1 MTSGKSNIYIRL
13 DVSIVLKKIYVLHKN
28 FYRTQTTH
36 EEEKINPFSIFSLL
50 LYYCILTLLNWIE
63 LNWIDVL
70 VANWLLKLKHKIRT
84 LVEDLERTNNW
95 GLNSTTPRYVRHNPN
110 NFGSRDDWIHSW
122 IKRQAKEEFS
132 SHTHVA
138 GHWWLLVLFR
148 LIQRCGVIFFSLDW
162 TVVLP
167 TKKKIVSSIRWF
179 LFRYNGI

>member
-70 VANWLLKLKHKIRT
+70 VANWLLKLKHKKI
-84 LVEDLERTNNW
+84 LLFIIY
-95 GLNSTTPRYVRHNPN
+95 S
-110 NFGSRDDWIHSW
+110 
-122 IKRQAKEEFS
+122 
-132 SHTHVA
+132 
-138 GHWWLLVLFR
+138 WWLLLTWDACLSFWDVSRRSKICTVPFSAGSKFLVWRRNGLDVLEKR
-148 LIQRCGVIFFSLDW
+148 GQL
-162 TVVLP
+162 TP
-167 TKKKIVSSIRWF
+167 VSA
-179 LFRYNGI
+179 NG